1 MKKDILKNFVDQ
13 HRSEFET
20 PNLDTNI
27 WQNIEQK
34 LDQLDQD
41 SLKNFVDQ
49 ERAEFESDFDSQEVW
64 QKIDQ
69 SLPKQQTIFYRIAKM
84 AWKVAAMLILVS
96 GIAWFSLKMMQSE
109 ESLADQRLQK
119 IAPELVEAEKYYSAL
134 IKQKMQIIQAKGN
147 EDKQIFAD
155 LQMLDSAY
163 SVLRLDLEDGVA
175 NEEVINAMIQNHRIK
190 LEILENILEEIQDGE
205 NENQPEQL

>member
-13 HRSEFET
+13 HRSEFES